1 MKDEHLVSRPNI
13 LIVDD
18 EPDMVRGLAMV
29 LSEMEAEVT
38 STPSGQEALEYIH
51 RNPVDVVITDIRMP
65 GLGGISL
72 LEKIKEYRPKT
83 AVIIL
88 TAFGSIESAIEAMK
102 KGAYHYVTKP
112 FNNDE
117 LLIVVQRAIQ
127 ENRFHEELEHLR
139 AEVSKSYS
147 FENIIGR
154 NWRMQEIFETIGKV
168 APSKV
173 PILIQGESGTGK
185 ELIARAIH
193 QLSPRSR
200 NRFLGIN
207 AAALPESLLE
217 AELFG
222 YKRGAFTGA
231 DSDKKGLLVQAN
243 QGTVFLDEIGS
254 MSLAFQSKL
263 LRVVQEMEVIPV
275 GATESMKIDVRFI
288 AATNTDLEK
297 AVKAGAF
304 REDLYY
310 RLNVVRINVPP
321 LRERKEDIPLLAGH
335 LLRKWSEDHDEKT
348 LTPGALRRLMEY
360 DWPGNVRELENVI
373 QRSILVAEAKEI
385 QATDILLRQEQ
396 FPWLIEAEALSSVTY
411 DKAKEEV
418 FRRFQRGYFTDLL
431 HKCRGN
437 ITLAAEK
444 SGITRTALHRIIKK
458 LELSEE
464 ILNMKDSMPQET
476 SR

>member
-1 MKDEHLVSRPNI
+1 MNKANI

-18 EPDMVRGLAMV
+18 EPDMVKGLALV
-29 LSEMEAEVT
+29 LKELGEIRTSSTAEEAI
-38 STPSGQEALEYIH
+38 EYVH
-51 RNPVDVVITDIRMP
+51 RYPVDVLVTDIRMP
-65 GLGGISL
+65 GIGGISL
-72 LEKIKEYRPKT
+72 LEKVRDLRPRIE
-83 AVIIL
+83 VIIL
-88 TAFGSIESAIEAMK
+88 TAYGSIESAIEAMK

-117 LLIVVQRAIQ
+117 LLLMVQRALQ
-127 ENRFHEELEHLR
+127 DKRFHEELEYLR
-139 AEVSKSYS
+139 KKVNRTGV

-154 NWRMQEIFETIGKV
+154 DWKMQDIFETIKKV

-193 QLSPRSR
+193 QLSPRAK

-207 AAALPESLLE
+207 AAALPENLLE

-222 YKRGAFTGA
+222 YKKGAFTGA
-231 DSDKKGLLVQAN
+231 DYDKKGLLIQAN
-243 QGTVFLDEIGS
+243 QGTLFLDEIGS

-263 LRVVQEMEVIPV
+263 LRVIQEMEVIPV
-275 GATESMKIDVRFI
+275 GATEPVKIDVRFI
-288 AATNTDLEK
+288 SATNSDMEK
-297 AVKAGAF
+297 AVKEGTF

-321 LRERKEDIPLLAGH
+321 LRERKEDIPTLATH
-335 LLRKWSEDHDEKT
+335 FLDKWKEGEDRRN
-348 LTPGALRRLMEY
+348 LTPGTLRRLMEY

-373 QRSILVAEAKEI
+373 QRAMLVAENKDI
-385 QATDILLRQEQ
+385 QPSDILLRQEQ
-396 FPWLIEAEALSSVTY
+396 LPWLVDAEGCSSVSY

-418 FRRFQRGYFTDLL
+418 FRRFQREYFTNLL
-431 HKCRGN
+431 KKCHGN
-437 ITLAAEK
+437 ISLAAEK

-458 LELSEE
+458 LALSEE
-464 ILNMKDSMPQET
+464 ILNMKDSTPQVAAK
-476 SR
+476 